1 MKIANSIVG
10 AESLQSLLTVGHSGA
25 EIPSISF
32 VESMGLSLAE
42 GVLDTPV
49 SMAGVGGLK
58 TGWKDAHLPAKGGAQ
73 LAKDATVPALM
84 RIGSRKIVAA
94 SPEAGQDKIGPDVKA
109 TAVDSEAAASK
120 PMAVGEPPEN
130 LIVLKKPVPEGGEEA
145 SETSLED
152 SGPATDAKAQ
162 RPVAM
167 TEVGKDHAGKNAR
180 VIDKVA
186 VGVDGKVQQ
195 NETSKHKMEK
205 HVVVAKSEKQN
216 VSADAVTVASAT
228 PQVQAMIDG
237 AVSEKANAAAD
248 SLPQANVRGISG
260 TVSKSAQAR
269 GVVKQ
274 ERNDRGS
281 GPAGAG
287 ESVATEVGSS
297 KQSVQVAHDGKSP
310 VAIQPVR
317 EEDESKVKV
326 PPIEKAHSTQLDVQ
340 PGAVSNVVQTHSQ
353 PTGTSSGE
361 KSAPETTVHSGST
374 QRIAGE
380 GSGSGYAPV
389 EHGTV
394 TATPTTLEVGLPGGT
409 HGWLKVRAELA
420 GDGAVHASVS
430 ASSAAGTEM
439 LRRELPTLT
448 SYLHQEQVQVSSVA
462 VHAPQSTM
470 DLSNLASGGGPNQ
483 RMSGG
488 SGDSQRRET
497 GDERMSATGTQDDL
511 RPGVSHADGERDGL
525 LSAGYGLAG
534 GWLSIRA

>member
-1 MKIANSIVG
+1 MKIASSIVG

-25 EIPSISF
+25 EMPSISF
-32 VESMGLSLAE
+32 VESMGMSLAE
-42 GVLDTPV
+42 GVLDTPG

-73 LAKDATVPALM
+73 LPKDATVPALM
-84 RIGSRKIVAA
+84 RIGSHKIVVA

-120 PMAVGEPPEN
+120 PMAAGEPPKN
-130 LIVLKKPVPEGGEEA
+130 LIVLKRPVPQGGEEP
-145 SETSLED
+145 SLED
-152 SGPATDAKAQ
+152 SGPASDAKAQ

-167 TEVGKDHAGKNAR
+167 PEVGKDHAGKNAR
-180 VIDKVA
+180 VTDKVA
-186 VGVDGKVQQ
+186 VEVDGKVQQ
-195 NETSKHKMEK
+195 NEISKHKMEK
-205 HVVVAKSEKQN
+205 HVVVAKSEKQS
-216 VSADAVTVASAT
+216 VSADAVTIVSAT
-228 PQVQAMIDG
+228 PQVQAMVDG
-237 AVSEKANAAAD
+237 AVPEKANAAVD

-260 TVSKSAQAR
+260 TVSRPAQAR
-269 GVVKQ
+269 GIVKQ

-287 ESVATEVGSS
+287 ESVATVAGSS
-297 KQSVQVAHDGKSP
+297 KQSVQEAHDGKSP

-317 EEDESKVKV
+317 EQDESKVKV
-326 PPIEKAHSTQLDVQ
+326 PPFEKAHSTQLDVQ
-340 PGAVSNVVQTHSQ
+340 PGSVSNVIQTHSQ
-353 PTGTSSGE
+353 PAGTSSAE
-361 KSAPETTVHSGST
+361 KSAPVTTAHSAPA

-380 GSGSGYAPV
+380 GLRSGYTPV

-394 TATPTTLEVGLPGGT
+394 TATPTTLEVGVPGGT

-470 DLSNLASGGGPNQ
+470 DLSNLASGGGHNQ

-488 SGDSQRRET
+488 SADAQRRET
-497 GDERMSATGTQDDL
+497 RDERMSATGTQDDL